1 VKADMLAPPK
11 EPPKMNNLLTT
22 LTAFLA
28 LGAGTAVAI
37 FDSAPLITDA
47 LTGAGLG
54 GFVGGV
60 IAYRRERIAS
70 DQRRETPVKANWIV
84 LRWSCVG
91 AGAAALV
98 HLFAAVL

>member
-1 VKADMLAPPK
+1 
-11 EPPKMNNLLTT
+11 MNNFLTT
-22 LTAFLA
+22 LAAFLA
-28 LGAGTAVAI
+28 LGTGTAVAI

-60 IAYRRERIAS
+60 IAYRRERSAS
-70 DQRRETPVKANWIV
+70 NHGREPGVKANWIV

-91 AGAAALV
+91 TAAALLA

>member
-1 VKADMLAPPK
+1 
-11 EPPKMNNLLTT
+11 MNNLLIT
-22 LTAFLA
+22 LGAFLA
-28 LGAGTAVAI
+28 LGTGTAVAI

-54 GFVGGV
+54 GFVGGL

-70 DQRRETPVKANWIV
+70 DEGRDPGVKANWIV
-84 LRWSCVG
+84 LRWSC
-91 AGAAALV
+91 AGAAAALLA